1 MTRLPSWT
9 DVETVAA
16 LADRARGA
24 LLRPG
29 DDGYDDARRVWNAR
43 IDREPAAIL
52 RCRGAADVVA
62 GITAARAEGL
72 DLSVK
77 GGGHHVSGSAIAEDG
92 LVLDCGP
99 MDWVV
104 VDPDA
109 RRARVGP
116 GATWGDVDAET
127 QAHGLAVPGGQDPN
141 IGVAGLTLGGGVGW
155 LGPTHGCTCDN
166 LRRAQVASADGR
178 LVTASADEH
187 PDCFWA
193 LRGGGGRVGV
203 VTEFEF
209 DLHPVGPE
217 ITAGSLVYPIDE
229 TAAVARYYREFEAA
243 APPEVRLLFGS
254 MVLPDSSYYPAA
266 ARGARVA
273 MLMAFHPEPPAVAE
287 PVLAPLRE
295 RGEPLMDS
303 IKGRRY
309 RDWQRAGDSE
319 GSMRTFLRSQYLD
332 DLSDAAIETLV
343 DQAREAPSAG
353 TTVFCSPRR
362 GAEIE
367 PAVDAT
373 AYPHREHCHHVL
385 VEARWSDPARDDA
398 HVDWVRSFHDA
409 LEPHTTGDAPVN
421 FLTEDELASRREA
434 AFGPNYERL
443 VAIEEAWDPDGL
455 FDPA

>member
-1 MTRLPSWT
+1 MTPTAPWT
-9 DVETVAA
+9 DVETLGD

-29 DDGYDDARRVWNAR
+29 DDGYAAARRIWNAR

-62 GITAARAEGL
+62 GVTAARAEGL

-77 GGGHHVSGSAIAEDG
+77 GGGHHVSGSAIVADG
-92 LVLDCGP
+92 LVLDCAP
-99 MDWVV
+99 MDWVT

-109 RRARVGP
+109 RTARVGP

-155 LGPTHGCTCDN
+155 LSPTHGCTCDN
-166 LRRAQVASADGR
+166 LRRAQVVTADGR
-178 LVTASADEH
+178 VVPASDDDNPAL
-187 PDCFWA
+187 FWA

-203 VTEFEF
+203 VTEFVF

-217 ITAGSLVYPIDE
+217 ITAGSLVYPAAQ
-229 TAAVARYYREFEAA
+229 TATAARYYRDFEAE
-243 APPEVRLLFGS
+243 APPEVRLLYGS
-254 MVLPDSSYYPAA
+254 MVLPDSSYYPPP
-266 ARGARVA
+266 ARGERVA
-273 MLMAFHPEPPAVAE
+273 ILMAFYPGPPAAAE

-295 RGEPLMDS
+295 RGDPLMDS
-303 IKGRRY
+303 IQGRRY

-319 GSMRTFLRSQYLD
+319 GSLRTDLRSQYLD
-332 DLSDAAIETLV
+332 ELSDGAIETIV
-343 DQAREAPSAG
+343 EHAREAPSAG
-353 TTVFCSPRR
+353 ATIFCSPRR

-367 PAVDAT
+367 PPVDET

-385 VEARWSDPARDDA
+385 VEARWSEPALDEA
-398 HVDWVRSFHDA
+398 HVGWVRAVHEA
-409 LEPHTTGDAPVN
+409 LAAHTTGDASAN
-421 FLTEDELASRREA
+421 FLTDDELGSRREA
-434 AFGPNYERL
+434 AFGENCDRL
-443 VAIEEAWDPDGL
+443 AAIEAEWDPENL
-455 FDPA
+455 FGPS